1 MSSLLTISWCLPPL
15 LFPRSIQ
22 VARTLK
28 YLKPRGWDA
37 TVVCGDPR
45 AMRKGRAQDEALAA
59 QYAAAY
65 RAVPVWSFEEAAPV
79 LALWRLLPQLQMLPD
94 ARRPWIRPALRA
106 ARALAAAH
114 PFDALVSFAQPW
126 SDHLVALQL
135 KRETGLP
142 WLAHFSDPWVDSPY
156 LQGPAWL
163 RQRWQAWEGEVVR
176 AADALVFVTTQTAD
190 LVMSKYPAE
199 WRVKAHVVPHGYDAD
214 LARAAA
220 GEPRPAHGR
229 PLRLVYTG
237 NFFAGR
243 TPDGLLD
250 ALDRLSSTTP
260 LRGVIEVVFVG
271 QMPPGYAA
279 RITRAGL
286 DDVVSCRGTVPF
298 LEGLREAGRA
308 DVLLVVDAPGD
319 AGSVFLPSKL
329 VDYLMFRKPI
339 LGLTPAGGTAAQLL
353 ERLGCP
359 VVPPGDPAR
368 IAAALQ
374 RLIDEW
380 GTGRLDVSA
389 AFDAVAS
396 EYSMETAAAR
406 LDGALRAIIGRGER
420 SARG

>member
-1 MSSLLTISWCLPPL
+1 
-15 LFPRSIQ
+15 
-22 VARTLK
+22 
-28 YLKPRGWDA
+28 
-37 TVVCGDPR
+37 
-45 AMRKGRAQDEALAA
+45 
-59 QYAAAY
+59 
-65 RAVPVWSFEEAAPV
+65 
-79 LALWRLLPQLQMLPD
+79 
-94 ARRPWIRPALRA
+94 
-106 ARALAAAH
+106 
-114 PFDALVSFAQPW
+114 
-126 SDHLVALQL
+126 
-135 KRETGLP
+135 
-142 WLAHFSDPWVDSPY
+142 
-156 LQGPAWL
+156 
-163 RQRWQAWEGEVVR
+163 
-176 AADALVFVTTQTAD
+176 
-190 LVMSKYPAE
+190 
-199 WRVKAHVVPHGYDAD
+199 
-214 LARAAA
+214 
-220 GEPRPAHGR
+220 
-229 PLRLVYTG
+229 VYTG

-298 LEGLREAGRA
+298 LEGLREAGNA

-329 VDYLMFRKPI
+329 VDYMMFRKPI

-374 RLIDEW
+374 RLIDER
-380 GTGRLDVSA
+380 GTGRLDVPP